1 MDKVLIFRERILK
14 FFASNERMIRLFSR
28 FLGGALLFY
37 VARQIYGYNDILS
50 QAAAI
55 AILGLVC
62 TFLPTSIIFLI
73 YQLTIAAYLAGV
85 SAEIGVLYLILI
97 GVYYLL
103 YQRLFI
109 DTEILFLMTPVF
121 FYFHIPAALP
131 IFVGSFVGLNGLPAI
146 LAGTVVYYSAGV
158 LRDAL
163 IHSADLSNG
172 GWASH
177 LLINGTAGNKEL
189 LLCLTAFVL
198 VTAIVA
204 GIRKAWI
211 AYGWYIAVFAGGG
224 IYMFIML
231 IGGYFTNNRI
241 NILLELLMIII
252 SMLVAAV
259 VQFFSGVIDYT
270 REERFEFEDEEYYY
284 YVKAIP
290 KVSMAEEENIKKV
303 IVPARRFHLSRKA
316 KHDDKGEES

>member
-1 MDKVLIFRERILK
+1 MDKLLIFREWILRFFTSNGRI
-14 FFASNERMIRLFSR
+14 IRLFAR
-28 FLGGALLFY
+28 FLGGILLFY
-37 VARQIYGYNDILS
+37 VTGQIYGYNDILS

-55 AILGLVC
+55 VILGFVC
-62 TFLPTSIIFLI
+62 MFLPISIIFLI
-73 YQLTIAAYLAGV
+73 YQVTTAVYLAGI
-85 SAEIGVLYLILI
+85 SAEIGVLYLVLI
-97 GVYYLL
+97 GIYYLL

-109 DTEILFLMTPVF
+109 KTEILFLMTPVF
-121 FYFHIPAALP
+121 FYFHLPAALP
-131 IFVGSFVGLNGLPAI
+131 IFVGTFVGVNGLPAI
-146 LAGTVVYYSAGV
+146 LMGTIVYYSAGI
-158 LRDAL
+158 LQEAFTRAAEF
-163 IHSADLSNG
+163 ADG
-172 GWASH
+172 GRASH
-177 LLINGTAGNKEL
+177 LVLNGTAGNKEL
-189 LLCLTAFVL
+189 LLCLAAFIL

-204 GIRKAWI
+204 GIRRTWI
-211 AYGWYIAVFAGGG
+211 AYGWYIAIFAGGG

-252 SMLVAAV
+252 SMLIAAIG
-259 VQFFSGVIDYT
+259 QFLSGVIDYT